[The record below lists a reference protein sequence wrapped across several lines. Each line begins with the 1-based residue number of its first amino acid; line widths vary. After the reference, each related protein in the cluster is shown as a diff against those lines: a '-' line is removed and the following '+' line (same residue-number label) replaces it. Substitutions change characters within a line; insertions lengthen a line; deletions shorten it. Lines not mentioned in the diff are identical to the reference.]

1 MSAPLR
7 DAAFTCACLIVA
19 SRVPSSRESVA
30 ASAAS
35 TTSTTPAH
43 RIHLCEPANPPV
55 SGLTVVNPVYCR
67 RCDAMPSRR
76 RFGFIHRRK
85 AVLTHARSYTMRSRS
100 MRSRFDAVNGTAVTA
115 AVDRSYPQRSTASLH
130 PEWRQRLAATPWL
143 PWRAATGVMPLRMAG
158 DTWQTTAGY
167 HCALRV
173 QPTAEYQRRAGGR
186 NRKACSEWSRTR
198 QHTVECA
205 DRRRAG

>member
-1 MSAPLR
+1 M
-7 DAAFTCACLIVA
+7 IVA

-85 AVLTHARSYTMRSRS
+85 AVLTHARSRS

-167 HCALRV
+167 HCVLRV
-173 QPTAEYQRRAGGR
+173 VPQRSTNGGR
-186 NRKACSEWSRTR
+186 ADGIGRHVRNGHVHVSTR
-198 QHTVECA
+198 LSAPTDDGLA
-205 DRRRAG
+205 DGL